1 MKKRLSI
8 CSFSL
13 FLFLLFYI
21 LFLYLLFPNK
31 ILHGAIIL
39 TDSMEPVLPVYSYVL
54 IEPLFEDQEPVK
66 DDMITFEVVREGKKI
81 IVTHYFDHREY
92 DGTAW
97 IYTTHAYGKQ
107 ELDPFRITRSDIKG
121 IVRYSVP
128 YAGKYILYLKSTI
141 GQLTLFLDCLIML
154 VFEWISRR
162 FAD

>member
-13 FLFLLFYI
+13 LLFLLFYI
-21 LFLYLLFPNK
+21 LFLYLFFPNK

-39 TDSMEPVLPVYSYVL
+39 TDSMKPVLPVYSYVL
-54 IEPLFEDQEPVK
+54 IEPLFENQEPIK
-66 DDMITFEVVREGKKI
+66 DEMITFEVVREGQKI

-92 DGTAW
+92 DGKAW

-107 ELDPFRITRSDIKG
+107 ELDPFYITRSDIKG
-121 IVRYSVP
+121 IVRYHIP
-128 YAGKYILYLKSTI
+128 YVGKYILYLKSTI

-154 VFEWISRR
+154 MFEWISRR